1 MRRFTTES
9 RTDAN
14 LREMLQKAMHE
25 LEENAHLNLETL
37 GNFEHMTSNI
47 SKWCICQTLC
57 WEPLDVVF
65 LNQNQL
71 EISPKIPLDPVSSK
85 NNVVF
90 KTAVKWMP
98 KNYKNKDRNPND
110 PDISISTQHT
120 DRKGFSYYLKKI
132 SQQIFQYSKSTK
144 T

>member
-1 MRRFTTES
+1 
-9 RTDAN
+9 
-14 LREMLQKAMHE
+14 
-25 LEENAHLNLETL
+25 
-37 GNFEHMTSNI
+37 
-47 SKWCICQTLC
+47 
-57 WEPLDVVF
+57 

-110 PDISISTQHT
+110 PNISILTQHT
-120 DRKGFSYYLKKI
+120 DRIGFSYTLSQENIPTNIPIFEKHKNLKE
-132 SQQIFQYSKSTK
+132 
-144 T
+144 

>member
-47 SKWCICQTLC
+47 SK
-57 WEPLDVVF
+57 
-65 LNQNQL
+65 
-71 EISPKIPLDPVSSK
+71 
-85 NNVVF
+85 
-90 KTAVKWMP
+90 
-98 KNYKNKDRNPND
+98 
-110 PDISISTQHT
+110 
-120 DRKGFSYYLKKI
+120 
-132 SQQIFQYSKSTK
+132 
-144 T
+144 

>member
-1 MRRFTTES
+1 MQIWGNATES
-9 RTDAN
+9 SAWTGGKK
-14 LREMLQKAMHE
+14 LI
-25 LEENAHLNLETL
+25 LNPETL
-37 GNFEHMTSNI
+37 GNFDHMTSNI
-47 SKWCICQTLC
+47 SKGCIYPTLC
-57 WEPLDVVF
+57 WERLYVIF

-110 PDISISTQHT
+110 PNISILTQHT
-120 DRKGFSYYLKKI
+120 DRIGFSYTL
-132 SQQIFQYSKSTK
+132 SQENIPTNIPIF
-144 T
+144 

>member
-1 MRRFTTES
+1 MRECYGRLCMS
-9 RTDAN
+9 WGKK
-14 LREMLQKAMHE
+14 LI
-25 LEENAHLNLETL
+25 LNPETF

-47 SKWCICQTLC
+47 SKGCICQTLC

-65 LNQNQL
+65 LNQNQS

-90 KTAVKWMP
+90 KTAIKWMP

-120 DRKGFSYYLKKI
+120 YIIGFSCTL
-132 SQQIFQYSKSTK
+132 SQENIPTNIPIF
-144 T
+144 